1 MCACVCA
8 RVHTGP
14 GLQLHPAVRTMG
26 SHGRLDRVGGGAVR
40 WDLCLYKVA
49 RASGWGTLREAGA
62 EAGGPGRG
70 DGSWL
75 RGRHGVE
82 AALG

>member
-1 MCACVCA
+1 MCARTCACV
-8 RVHTGP
+8 HMGP
-14 GLQLHPAVRTMG
+14 GLQLHPAVRTVG
-26 SHGRLDRVGGGAVR
+26 SRGRFNRVGGGAAP

-49 RASGWGTLREAGA
+49 RASGWRTLWEAGV

-70 DGSWL
+70 EGSWL
-75 RGRHGVE
+75 G